1 MRAGLQPERAGYS
14 FLRDGDGVESNLTYA
29 ELDRRARGL
38 GAALQRLGAAG
49 ERALLLYPPGLDY
62 VAAFFGCLYGG
73 TAAVPAYPPRP
84 NRPSPRVRSIV
95 ENATPRVILTTAALR
110 PKLES
115 ILQVPGGTEWLV
127 TDDPLQPVTGATDLD
142 ALADD
147 WRDPGV
153 EPSALAFLQ
162 YTSGSTAAPK
172 GVRLSHANLLH
183 NLELIRACFAQTERE
198 RTVIWLPPYHDM
210 GLIGGILEPLYAG
223 YPVTLLSPLAFLQ
236 QPVRW
241 LRAISNTRATTSGG
255 PNFAYDLCVRKI
267 TEEQKQDLDLS
278 SWSLAFN
285 GAEPIRADTLDRF
298 TAAFSP
304 CGFRREAFYPCYG
317 LAEATLLVA
326 AGRRF
331 SGPIVRSF
339 NANELENHRAVEAAD
354 DAKPLAGCGLAA
366 DPQPG
371 YPAIVVVRTGS
382 PEPCA
387 PGEVGEIWV
396 QGPSVAQGY
405 WRQPEETERVF
416 GARLSDGSGPF
427 LRTGDLGF
435 VAEGELFV
443 TGRLKDLII
452 LRGRNHYPQDI
463 ELAVERSHAA
473 LRPGCVAAFAVER
486 EGEERLAV
494 VAEVHREHRQDD
506 EAEIAGIVAAIRR
519 AVADEH
525 EVAPAAVVLLRPAT
539 LPKTSSGKIQRHA
552 CRAGYLAGTLAAI
565 ASWTAGNEADL
576 TDPTDLTNPT
586 DSDDLLRWLA
596 GEVARRSGVAPGSID
611 PRQSIASY
619 ALDSLATIEL
629 MHAIENRIGASVE
642 METLFSEMSLT
653 DLAASLRGRQGE
665 PTTAIAVTESGDF
678 PLSRA
683 QMSLWFLHALA
694 PESPAYNVPNA
705 VRVRGDLDAAALLG
719 ALQTL
724 VDRHPVLRTTF
735 VAVAGEPAQ
744 RVAPMGELEVATHDA
759 STWGEDQLAAHL
771 DAESQR
777 PFDLEHGPL
786 ARVVVY
792 SRSPIDHV
800 LLLTMHHIVTDFWSL
815 GVLLDELSELY
826 GGHCAG
832 RAPQLPPQPPTYADW
847 TLWQE
852 RELSGPAGDV
862 LWNYWRESLSGEL
875 PVLELPPDR
884 PRPLVQGTAGRAHK
898 SSLAEPLT
906 GEVRRL
912 AREAGTT
919 PFVVLLAAFETLLHR
934 YSGQPEMLLGTVSAA
949 RTRAAFSR
957 TAGYFVNPL
966 VLRADLRG
974 DPGFGSLLARS
985 RRDAQGAFTH
995 QDYPFPLLV
1004 EKLQPQRDASRSPLF
1019 QVMFVMQKAMLAD
1032 GQDLTGFALG
1042 EPGSRVELGGLAME
1056 TIPLPQRIAQFDL
1069 TLTVGEVGGRLVAS
1083 FDSNVDLF
1091 DAATIQRL
1099 AGHFEHLLAAALAE
1113 PGRAVSELPL
1123 LDASERRQLIEV
1135 WNDTLAP
1142 FHDQATLADLFAQQ
1156 VAATPAATAVIF
1168 AGQELTYAEL
1178 DRHARQLASTLRR
1191 LGVGPEELV
1200 GICVE
1205 RSFDVVVAAL
1215 GVLGAGGAYL
1225 PIDPEYPRERIAHL
1239 VTSAGARLILSHR
1252 VLLPLVDQGVD
1263 GPRVVCLDEDQ
1274 RPSSPQPSS
1283 PAPSQPPHREK
1294 RETCEAASTGFPSP
1308 GVGGW
1313 EGAGEGSGV
1322 RVLGGGS
1329 SEGRRALPANLACAI
1344 FTSGSTGLPKG
1355 VLLDHA
1361 NLVNLVDS
1369 FAHSYRPTPD
1379 DRILPMTS
1387 IAYASFVGEVFP
1399 LLCTGGTVVLPQK
1412 HELLDVAALVSLI
1425 ARHRVTMVS
1434 TVPSMLA
1441 SLDALGDRLPRLRL
1455 LLIGG
1460 EALTTADVAGL
1471 LARAG
1476 ELRIVN
1482 GYGLT
1487 ETAVCS
1493 TIYDVEPADLAAGR
1507 QPPIG
1512 KPLPNQ
1518 RAYVLDRHLEPRPVG
1533 CAGELYIAGLG
1544 VARGYAGRPDLT
1556 AARFLPDPFTA
1567 GGRMYRT
1574 GDLAAVRADGNLVYL
1589 GRGDQQVKLRG
1600 FRIEL
1605 PEIES
1610 VLAHLPGVRAAAV
1623 VVRHDDGEPR
1633 LVGYVVPEESVPTA
1647 DPAKLLT
1654 DLRRGLRERLP
1665 DYMVPAALVFLD
1677 ELPRTVNGKLDAAR
1691 LPAPAHTR
1699 PELAAAY
1706 AAPRSELERS
1716 IAAVWSAALKL
1727 ESVGLDDNFFDLGG
1741 HSLLMAKVHAR
1752 LGEAL
1757 GRMVSL
1763 IELFQYPTV
1772 GSLARHLARGTEPET
1787 ANEARGSLP
1796 SARRPPRQSSGIETD
1811 IAVIGLS
1818 GRFPGAADVSRLWLN
1833 LVAGREGIR
1842 FFTAEELIAAGVD
1855 PDLVARPDYVKAKG
1869 ILGNV
1874 DQFDA
1879 AFFGLNPREVELMD
1893 PQHRIFLECAW
1904 EALEDAGWEADR
1916 YPGLIGVYAGLSM
1929 NTYLL
1934 MNLVSHMELVA
1945 SADTLQASL
1954 GNDKD
1959 PLTSRVS
1966 YKLNLKGP
1974 SITIQSASST
1984 SLVAVHTACQALI
1997 NRDCD
2002 MALTGGVSI
2011 HLPETAGYLYQEG
2024 GTVARDGHCRAF
2036 DAASTGFVSGH
2047 GCGVVVLKRLS
2058 EALADRDHVYAVIK
2072 GSACNNDGSHKVSFM
2087 APSVDG
2093 QIQLYNLAYDN
2104 AGVDP
2109 ATVSYVECHGTGT
2122 AIGDPIEIGALSQA
2136 FAARTE
2142 RKGFCAIGSLKT
2154 NIGHLDTAAGVCGL
2168 IKAVLCL
2175 HHRTLPPSLHFSTP
2189 NPRIDFANSP
2199 FFVNTELRPWE
2210 PADGA
2215 PRRAGVTSLGMGGT
2229 NAHVVLEE
2237 APAATSERHA
2247 RPWQLLVLSAKSANA
2262 LDSATFRLA
2271 EHLRDQP
2278 SLPLADVAFT
2288 LQVGRKAFQHRRVL
2302 LCRDLPEAALAL
2314 ETLDP
2319 ERVLTL
2325 TATPGEHPV
2334 AFLFPGQGAQYVDM
2348 GRGLYDGEP
2357 VFRDAVDRCCEH
2369 LPFDLRAT
2377 LWNPAETDLQAAA
2390 EHLQQTEIAQPALF
2404 VVSWA
2409 AAQLWLS
2416 WGVRPAAL
2424 LGHSIGEYV
2433 AGCLAGVFSLEDA
2446 LALVV
2451 ERGRLMQQMAPGAM
2465 LAVPLPEAEIV
2476 SILDRT
2482 AGELSL
2488 AAVNRPNLCVVSGH
2502 PAAIDTLAASLAA
2515 AGLMARQL
2523 HTSHAFHSHT
2533 ADPILESFA
2542 AAVRR
2547 VRLSPPSIPLVSNV
2561 TGGWLRPEDATDP
2574 EYWVR
2579 QLRGTVRF
2587 ADGLAQLLAE
2597 PQRILL
2603 EVGPGDT
2610 LSSFAREYP
2619 ARLPEQAVIPSMR
2632 HTKSAIDDVAVL
2644 QRAIARLWLSGGNF
2658 DWEAF
2663 GAAEERR
2670 RVSLPTYPFE
2680 RQRYWVDP
2688 LPEKERPGRRQPDPK
2703 DWTYAPV
2710 WKPAPLPGPAENG
2723 STGLWLLL
2731 LDHPHSAADLGT
2743 LLADHLAAAGHWV
2756 VQAFAGEGFARLDAS
2771 TFTVAPG
2778 RAADLEELLAFLA
2791 ETPAHIVHLWAFSA
2805 DSAAPVDPCGALD
2818 RGFYSLLFLAQALGK
2833 RDLAKPASL
2842 LMVTAGLQTGDEPQS
2857 PFSIPSLGP
2866 TGVLPRELPNVLCK
2880 VLDVLPPA
2888 DSWEATEIVE
2898 QILVESA
2905 HATEPWVAL
2914 RHGQRFVRSFEIV
2927 PSAVEAAVATQSAE
2941 ASPERAASSSS
2952 DHPRPALANPYVAPE
2967 DELEQQIAAVWQE
2980 VLGVDRVGLHDNF
2993 FELGGNS
3000 LAGLRVVGRL
3010 KERLQ
3015 VGVSEVSL
3023 YEAPTVAALAR
3034 LVGAESKAEPD
3045 AAAHSFEARRSRGE
3059 RRKAKQ
3065 LQKARVGERVY
3076 LQLEE
3081 PPAVTSNAPPE
3092 RGSGPWTHERES
3104 ELREPLRIPSERR
3117 GDPPENPPADKSP
3130 APNRETPPD
3139 RHISAWIYERESEP
3153 RKPLR
3158 IGKSYT
3164 LKLKVG
3170 SPVATSLFAGPDSL
3184 VPDADVPKGGL
3195 ATRWVI
3201 TSASVA
3207 LSAFQGDASVNA
3219 TTLESLPGWK
3229 ASFALLIPKEGESA
3243 IPSLRIT
3250 PQSGEDAMLEV
3261 MIYAR
3266 DEVYRQLAIRLSV
3279 EQRDHPAV
3287 TVEREVLHSPIRHL
3301 DLKNLHD
3308 WEIPPGTLTVSVL
3321 GDRAVVRG
3329 TIAERQEV
3337 EDVVEWF
3344 GGGGTIAGRIENV
3357 RSAAEKLRQMR
3368 SVESLLNAIDPM
3380 DLLNRLASFQP
3391 PNNWDQ
3397 LQFQADAEH
3406 EEAWAKV
3413 SVSTELH
3420 NLAIYG
3426 YKFYDA
3432 FFPKGQSRL
3441 RGWLD
3446 SLQAGHRLNIS
3457 WLRVSGATWLSHVPW
3472 GLMYRSIPPE
3482 LGTPVEPLDF
3492 LGLRFR
3498 IDYSSRSQAG
3508 TKGLGRME
3516 DTYHAHLM
3524 YWGDDEPTGGEAL
3537 WQRALWKNWG
3547 KEITLPRLPTRTD
3560 PKNEL
3565 VKLLDCPPVAPL
3577 TLLYLFCK
3585 CTVGDGNE
3593 PILTF
3598 ANTKDTSALIRQ
3610 TELGLSD
3617 LADRPLVFAN
3627 ACTTAAA
3634 DPDRTNE
3641 LAANFFDRGCRAF
3654 LGTETKVPILLASR
3668 FAAIFFHFF
3677 FRRIDPDPISAGE
3690 AVAQTRLLLWTQYR
3704 NLGGLFYSYV
3714 NRYELFMASD
3724 DEVAALR
3731 S

>member
-1 MRAGLQPERAGYS
+1 MKSDQGTASTLVELLRQRASRQPAQAGYS
-14 FLRDGDGVESNLTYA
+14 FLRDGDGAETNLTYA
-29 ELDRRARGL
+29 ELDRRSRGL
-38 GAALQRLGAAG
+38 GAALQRLGATG

-84 NRPSPRVRSIV
+84 NRPSPRIRSIV
-95 ENATPRVILTTAALR
+95 ENAAPRVILTTAALR
-110 PKLES
+110 HKLES
-115 ILQVPGGTEWLV
+115 TLQVPGGTEWLV
-127 TDDPLQPVTGATDLD
+127 TDDPLQPVAGAADLA

-223 YPVTLLSPLAFLQ
+223 YPVTLLSPVAFLQ

-267 TEEQKQDLDLS
+267 SDEQKGDLDLS
-278 SWSLAFN
+278 SWTLAFN
-285 GAEPIRADTLDRF
+285 GAEPIRPDTLDRF
-298 TAAFSP
+298 AAAFAS

-339 NANELENHRAVEAAD
+339 AAGDLETHQARAVTDDPAART
-354 DAKPLAGCGLAA
+354 LVGCGLAA
-366 DPQPG
+366 EPQPG
-371 YPAIVVVRTGS
+371 YPTIVVVRPES
-382 PEPCA
+382 SEPCA

-405 WRQPEETERVF
+405 WQQPEETERVF
-416 GARLSDGSGPF
+416 NARLADRSGSF

-435 VAEGELFV
+435 VAGGELFV

-452 LRGRNHYPQDI
+452 LRGRNHYPQDV
-463 ELAVERSHAA
+463 ELTVERSHAA
-473 LRPGCVAAFAVER
+473 LRPGCSAAFAVER
-486 EGEERLAV
+486 DGEERLAL
-494 VAEVHREHRQDD
+494 VAEVHREHRLDD
-506 EAEIAGIVAAIRR
+506 AAEIAGIVAAIRR
-519 AVADEH
+519 AVVDEH
-525 EVAPAAVVLLRPAT
+525 EVAPDAVVLLRPAT

-552 CRAGYLAGTLAAI
+552 CRAGFLAGTLAAVAAWK
-565 ASWTAGNEADL
+565 ASDEADL
-576 TDPTDLTNPT
+576 TDPSDPTDLAE
-586 DSDDLLRWLA
+586 SDDLLRWLT
-596 GEVARRSGVAPGSID
+596 GEVARRSGTAPGGVD
-611 PRQSIASY
+611 PRQSIASF

-629 MHAIENRIGASVE
+629 MHAIEQRVGATVE
-642 METLFSEMSLT
+642 METLFSEVSLA
-653 DLAASLRGRQGE
+653 DLAASLRQRRSE
-665 PTTAIAVTESGDF
+665 PPAPALAATETGDF

-683 QMSLWFLHALA
+683 QLSLWFLHALA

-735 VAVAGEPAQ
+735 VTVEGEPLQ
-744 RVAPMGELEVATHDA
+744 RVAAIGELGELEVATHDA
-759 STWGEDQLAAHL
+759 ATWGEDQLAAHL
-771 DAESQR
+771 DAESLR
-777 PFDLEHGPL
+777 PFDLERGPL
-786 ARVVVY
+786 ARVVFY

-815 GVLLDELSELY
+815 GVLLDELAELY
-826 GGHCAG
+826 GAHCAG
-832 RAPQLPPQPPTYADW
+832 RAAQLPPAPPSYADW
-847 TLWQE
+847 SLWQE
-852 RELSGPAGDV
+852 RELAGPAGEAQ
-862 LWNYWRESLSGEL
+862 WSYWSTHLAGEL
-875 PVLELPPDR
+875 PVLELPTDR

-898 SSLAEPLT
+898 KHLAEPLT
-906 GEVRRL
+906 AEVRRL
-912 AREAGTT
+912 ARESGTT
-919 PFVVLLAAFETLLHR
+919 PFVILLAAFEALLHR
-934 YSGQPEMLLGTVSAA
+934 VSGQAEMLLGTVSAA
-949 RTRAAFSR
+949 RTRAAFAR

-974 DPGFGSLLARS
+974 DPGFGPLVARA
-985 RRDAQGAFTH
+985 RRDAQGAFNH

-1004 EKLQPQRDASRSPLF
+1004 EKLQPQRDPGRSPLF

-1056 TIPLPQRIAQFDL
+1056 TIPLPQRIAQFDF

-1099 AGHFEHLLAAALAE
+1099 AGHFEHLLNHALE
-1113 PGRAVSELPL
+1113 DPNRAVSELPL
-1123 LDASERRQLIEV
+1123 LDAGERRQLVEV
-1135 WNDTLAP
+1135 WNDTAAP
-1142 FHDQATLADLFAQQ
+1142 YREATLADLFARQA
-1156 VAATPAATAVIF
+1156 AATPAATAVIF

-1178 DRHARQLASTLRR
+1178 ARRAGQLAGVLRR
-1191 LGVGPEELV
+1191 LGVGPEERV

-1205 RSFDVVVAAL
+1205 RSFDVLAAAL

-1239 VTSAGARLILSHR
+1239 VATAGVQLILTHR
-1252 VLLPLVDQGVD
+1252 PLLPLVDQGAE
-1263 GPRVVCLDEDQ
+1263 GSRILCLDEDLEKQ
-1274 RPSSPQPSS
+1274 LPSLPRPSSPRPSS
-1283 PAPSQPPHREK
+1283 P
-1294 RETCEAASTGFPSP
+1294 
-1308 GVGGW
+1308 
-1313 EGAGEGSGV
+1313 
-1322 RVLGGGS
+1322 
-1329 SEGRRALPANLACAI
+1329 ALPANLACTI

-1369 FAHSYRPTPD
+1369 FAHSYRPTAD
-1379 DRILPMTS
+1379 DRILPLTS
-1387 IAYASFVGEVFP
+1387 IAYASFVGEAFP

-1487 ETAVCS
+1487 ETAICT

-1518 RAYVLDRHLEPRPVG
+1518 RTYVLDRHLEPRPIG
-1533 CAGELYIAGLG
+1533 CAGELYVAGSG

-1556 AARFLPDPFTA
+1556 AARFVPDPFTE

-1605 PEIES
+1605 AEIES
-1610 VLAHLPGVRAAAV
+1610 VLAHQPGVRTAAV
-1623 VVRHDDGEPR
+1623 LVRREDGEPR
-1633 LVGYVVPEESVPTA
+1633 LVGYVVPWEGATAVPSVA
-1647 DPAKLLT
+1647 ELL
-1654 DLRRGLRERLP
+1654 RGLRERLP

-1691 LPAPAHTR
+1691 LPAPVHTR

-1706 AAPRSELERS
+1706 SAPRSELERT
-1716 IAAVWSAALKL
+1716 IAAAWSAALKL

-1757 GRMVSL
+1757 GREVSL

-1772 GSLARHLARGTEPET
+1772 GSLARHLARAAEPPET
-1787 ANEARGSLP
+1787 AESGGSSS
-1796 SARRPPRQSSGIETD
+1796 SARRPARAESGVETD

-1818 GRFPGAADVSRLWLN
+1818 GRFPGAADVPRLWLN

-1842 FFTAEELIAAGVD
+1842 FFTAEELIEAGID
-1855 PDLVARPDYVKAKG
+1855 PELVARPDYVKAKG

-1959 PLTSRVS
+1959 PLTARVS

-2011 HLPETAGYLYQEG
+2011 HLPETQGYLYQEG

-2058 EALADRDHVYAVIK
+2058 EALADKDHVYAVIK

-2104 AGVDP
+2104 AGIDP

-2168 IKAVLCL
+2168 IKAVLSL
-2175 HHRTLPPSLHFSTP
+2175 HHRTLPPTLHFSTP
-2189 NPRIDFANSP
+2189 NPRIDFADSP

-2210 PADGA
+2210 TADGS
-2215 PRRAGVTSLGMGGT
+2215 PLRAGVTSLGMGGT

-2237 APAATSERHA
+2237 APAVAAAQHA

-2262 LDSATFRLA
+2262 LDRATFRLA
-2271 EHLRDQP
+2271 EHLRDEP
-2278 SLPLADVAFT
+2278 GIPLPDVAFT
-2288 LQVGRKAFQHRRVL
+2288 LQVGRKAFQHRRAL

-2334 AFLFPGQGAQYVDM
+2334 AFLFPGQGAQYPGM
-2348 GRGLYDGEP
+2348 GKGLYESEP
-2357 VFRDAVDRCCEH
+2357 VFRDAVDRCCEL
-2369 LPFDLRAT
+2369 LPFDLRAAM
-2377 LWNPAETDLQAAA
+2377 WPETNTEAAA
-2390 EHLQQTEIAQPALF
+2390 QRLQQTEIAQPALF

-2433 AGCLAGVFSLEDA
+2433 GGSLAGVFSLEDA

-2451 ERGRLMQQMAPGAM
+2451 ERGRLMQRMAPGAM
-2465 LAVPLPEAEIV
+2465 LAIPRPEAEV
-2476 SILDRT
+2476 AALLEHT
-2482 AGELSL
+2482 QGELSL

-2502 PAAIDTLAASLAA
+2502 PAAVDAMAASLAA
-2515 AGLMARQL
+2515 EGITARRL

-2533 ADPILESFA
+2533 AEPILEEFT

-2547 VRLSPPSIPLVSNV
+2547 VRLSPPAIPLVSNV
-2561 TGGWLRPEDATDP
+2561 TGGWMRPEDATDP
-2574 EYWVR
+2574 DYWAR

-2587 ADGLAQLLAE
+2587 ADGLAQLFAE
-2597 PQRILL
+2597 PKRILL

-2610 LSSFAREYP
+2610 LSSFAREHP
-2619 ARLPEQAVIPSMR
+2619 ARLPEQAVITSLR
-2632 HTKSAIDDVAVL
+2632 HPRSVADDAEVL
-2644 QRAIARLWLSGGNF
+2644 QRAVARLWLAGGDF

-2680 RQRYWVDP
+2680 RRRYWVDP
-2688 LPEKERPGRRQPDPK
+2688 VPERERAGRRPPDPR
-2703 DWTYAPV
+2703 DWQYAPV
-2710 WKPAPLPGPAENG
+2710 WKPAPLSERMPERAETG
-2723 STGLWLLL
+2723 GKGLWLLL
-2731 LDHPHSAADLGT
+2731 LDHPTGEADLGT
-2743 LLADHLAAAGHWV
+2743 LLADRLAAAGHWV
-2756 VQAFAGEGFARLDAS
+2756 VCAFAGEHFGRLDGAS
-2771 TFTVAPG
+2771 FTVAPG
-2778 RAADLEELLAFLA
+2778 RAGDFQELLAFLPEA
-2791 ETPAHIVHLWAFSA
+2791 PAHIVHLWALPAASGLATPA
-2805 DSAAPVDPCGALD
+2805 DPRAALD
-2818 RGFYSLLFLAQALGK
+2818 RTFYSLLFLAQALGQ
-2833 RDLAKPASL
+2833 RDLGKPASL
-2842 LMVTAGLQTGDEPQS
+2842 LTVTGGLHAVTGDEPAPLLS
-2857 PFSIPSLGP
+2857 MPAYGP
-2866 TGVLPRELPNVLCK
+2866 AGVLPRELPNVFCK
-2880 VLDVLPPA
+2880 ALDVLPPRGSELA
-2888 DSWEATEIVE
+2888 EIME
-2898 QILVESA
+2898 IAEHILAESA
-2905 HATEPWVAL
+2905 RGDEPWVAL
-2914 RHGQRFVRSFEIV
+2914 RHGRRFVRSFELV
-2927 PSAVEAAVATQSAE
+2927 PAAVAVPAPGDEAHSSADG
-2941 ASPERAASSSS
+2941 PEHPAMPGA

-2967 DELEQQIAAVWQE
+2967 AELEQQIAAVWQE

-3023 YEAPTVAALAR
+3023 YEAPTVAAMSR
-3034 LVGAESKAEPD
+3034 LIGAERQDDP
-3045 AAAHSFEARRSRGE
+3045 AAAAPTFEASRSRGE

-3065 LQKARVGERVY
+3065 LQKTR
-3076 LQLEE
+3076 
-3081 PPAVTSNAPPE
+3081 
-3092 RGSGPWTHERES
+3092 SG
-3104 ELREPLRIPSERR
+3104 
-3117 GDPPENPPADKSP
+3117 D
-3130 APNRETPPD
+3130 
-3139 RHISAWIYERESEP
+3139 
-3153 RKPLR
+3153 
-3158 IGKSYT
+3158 
-3164 LKLKVG
+3164 
-3170 SPVATSLFAGPDSL
+3170 
-3184 VPDADVPKGGL
+3184 
-3195 ATRWVI
+3195 
-3201 TSASVA
+3201 
-3207 LSAFQGDASVNA
+3207 
-3219 TTLESLPGWK
+3219 
-3229 ASFALLIPKEGESA
+3229 
-3243 IPSLRIT
+3243 
-3250 PQSGEDAMLEV
+3250 
-3261 MIYAR
+3261 
-3266 DEVYRQLAIRLSV
+3266 
-3279 EQRDHPAV
+3279 
-3287 TVEREVLHSPIRHL
+3287 
-3301 DLKNLHD
+3301 
-3308 WEIPPGTLTVSVL
+3308 
-3321 GDRAVVRG
+3321 
-3329 TIAERQEV
+3329 
-3337 EDVVEWF
+3337 
-3344 GGGGTIAGRIENV
+3344 
-3357 RSAAEKLRQMR
+3357 
-3368 SVESLLNAIDPM
+3368 
-3380 DLLNRLASFQP
+3380 
-3391 PNNWDQ
+3391 
-3397 LQFQADAEH
+3397 
-3406 EEAWAKV
+3406 
-3413 SVSTELH
+3413 
-3420 NLAIYG
+3420 
-3426 YKFYDA
+3426 
-3432 FFPKGQSRL
+3432 
-3441 RGWLD
+3441 
-3446 SLQAGHRLNIS
+3446 
-3457 WLRVSGATWLSHVPW
+3457 
-3472 GLMYRSIPPE
+3472 
-3482 LGTPVEPLDF
+3482 
-3492 LGLRFR
+3492 
-3498 IDYSSRSQAG
+3498 
-3508 TKGLGRME
+3508 
-3516 DTYHAHLM
+3516 
-3524 YWGDDEPTGGEAL
+3524 
-3537 WQRALWKNWG
+3537 
-3547 KEITLPRLPTRTD
+3547 
-3560 PKNEL
+3560 
-3565 VKLLDCPPVAPL
+3565 
-3577 TLLYLFCK
+3577 
-3585 CTVGDGNE
+3585 
-3593 PILTF
+3593 
-3598 ANTKDTSALIRQ
+3598 
-3610 TELGLSD
+3610 
-3617 LADRPLVFAN
+3617 
-3627 ACTTAAA
+3627 
-3634 DPDRTNE
+3634 
-3641 LAANFFDRGCRAF
+3641 
-3654 LGTETKVPILLASR
+3654 
-3668 FAAIFFHFF
+3668 
-3677 FRRIDPDPISAGE
+3677 
-3690 AVAQTRLLLWTQYR
+3690 
-3704 NLGGLFYSYV
+3704 
-3714 NRYELFMASD
+3714 
-3724 DEVAALR
+3724 
-3731 S
+3731 